1 MPVMSLSQLSRALNE
16 IKIRDLSVEQRLGL
30 KISVDAL
37 SKELETPWDTTKRI
51 VWQEVSENTLTQRS
65 TILPYRSLLTAVC
78 QSLYL
83 YPDRAQGVPEMGRS
97 GRWCAEF

>member
-1 MPVMSLSQLSRALNE
+1 MPVMSLSQLSRGISE
-16 IKIRDLSVEQRLGL
+16 ITIQDLSAEQRLEL

-51 VWQEVSENTLTQRS
+51 VWQEVSETTLTQRS
-65 TILPYRSLLTAVC
+65 TILPCHSLLTAVC

-83 YPDRAQGVPEMGRS
+83 YSDRAQGIPEMGRS
-97 GRWCAEF
+97 GRWCAKF